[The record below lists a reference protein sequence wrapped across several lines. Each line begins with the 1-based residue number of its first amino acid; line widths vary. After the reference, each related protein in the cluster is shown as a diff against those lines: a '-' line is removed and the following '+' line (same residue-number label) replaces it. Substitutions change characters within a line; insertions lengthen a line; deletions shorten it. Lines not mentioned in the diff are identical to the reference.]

1 MGWFV
6 LFITWFVNFEAL
18 LRDMH
23 RDSRQIPQKSLFL
36 SLRIALT
43 CFVIQRESFPSQVSI
58 SHDAVPSAIWPIFS
72 ELLIFYWRLLHESEV
87 TPKYKKEENIAK
99 YLLLIIYH
107 LSREAKKKK
116 RKSKNKVLFLITD

>member
-6 LFITWFVNFEAL
+6 LFVTWFVNFEAL

-58 SHDAVPSAIWPIFS
+58 SHDTVPSAIWSIFS
-72 ELLIFYWRLLHESEV
+72 ELLIFYWLLWHESEV
-87 TPKYKKEENIAK
+87 TPKYKKEGNIAK

-107 LSREAKKKK
+107 LSGEAKKTK
-116 RKSKNKVLFLITD
+116 KSKNKVLFLITD